1 MGERKKI
8 LIVGDAQPDFKVLV
22 DLLKPDY
29 EIVEA
34 MSGKQ
39 ALDEVITDDPPDLIL
54 LDITTSEMDGHKLCR
69 RLKADEITRAI
80 PVIFITDKGE
90 IREESRCLE
99 MGAADYITKPIYP
112 PIVKA
117 RVNTHLALKHNV
129 DELQQAYKIIESHK
143 DKLKDE
149 LSVGRK
155 IQLNMLPSE
164 FPAFPDHDEFDVY
177 ATLQPAR
184 EFGGDFYDFFFI
196 GDDRFCFC
204 IGDVSGNGLP
214 AASFMSIAKSIIK
227 SRAGDDFS
235 TASILTHVNE
245 ELCGIN
251 KAATFATLF
260 MGILNINTGI
270 LLYTNAGHKP
280 PYIRQAE
287 GSLEILDSL
296 HGPVLGMVRGLVYK
310 EGKTVLSKNDILLA
324 YTDGVTEARDT
335 ANKLFSDKRLAEFIF
350 SYEFESVEDMVS
362 ATISE
367 VNRFE
372 NEADQLDDMTVLAIQ
387 FLRTPEE
394 TAGPKLELT
403 VPNRLSENS
412 RVQKHFDT
420 FAEDYGIPEK
430 VRLKMNV
437 VFDELLTNIISY
449 AYQDNKEH
457 DIGIKVEL
465 SADRLKV
472 SMVDDGVPFNPLGVE
487 TPDTELPLEERKIG
501 GLGIHLVRKMM
512 DKVSYRRRIHKNVIT
527 VVEYMAADREPNIK

>member
-8 LIVGDAQPDFKVLV
+8 LIVGDAQPNFKVLV

-54 LDITTSEMDGHKLCR
+54 LDITTSEMDGHELCR

-155 IQLNMLPSE
+155 IQLSMLPSE

-177 ATLQPAR
+177 ATLQPTR

-204 IGDVSGNGLP
+204 IGDVSGNGVP

-296 HGPVLGMVRGLVYK
+296 HGPVLGMVRELVYK

-335 ANKLFSDKRLAEFIF
+335 ANNLFSNKRLAEFIF

-394 TAGPKLELT
+394 TASPRLELT

-457 DIGIKVEL
+457 GIKVKVEL

-472 SMVDDGVPFNPLGVE
+472 SMVDGGIPFNPLGVE
-487 TPDTELPLEERKIG
+487 TPDMELPLEERKIG
-501 GLGIHLVRKMM
+501 GLGIHLVRNMM
-512 DKVSYRRRIHKNVIT
+512 DKVSYRRRIDKNVIT
-527 VVEYMAADREPNIK
+527 VVEYLDADSKP

>member
-155 IQLNMLPSE
+155 IQLSMLPSE
-164 FPAFPDHDEFDVY
+164 FPAFPDHDEFDLY

-457 DIGIKVEL
+457 GIKVKVEL

-472 SMVDDGVPFNPLGVE
+472 SMVDGGIPFNPLGVE
-487 TPDTELPLEERKIG
+487 TPDMELPLEERKIG
-501 GLGIHLVRKMM
+501 GLGIHLVRNMM
-512 DKVSYRRRIHKNVIT
+512 DKVSYRRRIDKNVIT
-527 VVEYMAADREPNIK
+527 VVEYLDADSKP